1 MKKWKR
7 LLCVFLAGALGVSAL
22 GACAKKD
29 GETGNSTQSTG
40 GKVAMGR
47 YVEEEISL
55 PFEGNEETV
64 FDIIQKDDGSL
75 ELYTGTVGNDYKIN
89 TVNRY
94 DYDGSNWSQAETWV
108 KNVVESTVALG
119 ELQVKRGL
127 DGTEYLLYNDK
138 DYHPHLLRS
147 ADGVQYE
154 EIMTDLLGKP
164 VEGYEFYPRPEAFEG
179 LTNDRIFISSYWFTS
194 GIYNADGTL
203 YMAMELGHASTDRR
217 SDYAFSDKEIVIRS
231 ERGLERYNIEQKNKL
246 EDIQTM
252 ENVQFQMLKMDKDGG
267 LYAADSAGIH
277 HIAKGGSI
285 WETIVDGTLNSLG
298 MPSMYLHGFFIGND
312 NTFYALMNSSDSKK
326 LLRYAYDPNMAS
338 VPSTTLNVYGLKD
351 SATVQQAAA
360 LFQKSHPDVRVV
372 VNSAVSGYGEV
383 ADEDVIRTL
392 NTELLS
398 GKGADVLL
406 LDGLPVQ
413 SYIDKGVLADITDVI
428 APYEQNGE
436 LLKTV
441 LDAYKIDGKIY
452 RFPARISL
460 PLVVGGEKMLAAL
473 DSLEAFK
480 EYHEA
485 GNPAAFRMTNYENI
499 LRLETQMFYSD
510 IFAEDGAILPGA
522 LKSLLETA
530 KAAGVS
536 CGAKT
541 IFEEAAM
548 GRDAE
553 YYNMV
558 LDRGYALAGMF
569 NYFSGVG
576 AIGIEEVDGE
586 SGIMTVTTIADQMG
600 VTLNNLRGTYL
611 PEHIVGVNASSPNLE
626 LAKEFVS
633 LIFSQEVQ
641 KDNLYDGIAVNTEA
655 AKIWAGKK
663 VETMISTSIR
673 NDDGAEVELTCT
685 WPGEERANEILAM
698 AAQCPQPVDVNEVLM
713 KMIVEEAAGYFDGE
727 ITLDEAVSAIE
738 NKTNLY
744 FSE

>member
-1 MKKWKR
+1 MKNWKR
-7 LLCVFLAGALGVSAL
+7 LLCVFLAGALGVTTL

-29 GETGNSTQSTG
+29 GETGNPSQPNG
-40 GKVAMGR
+40 GNVAMGR
-47 YVEEEISL
+47 YVEEEISF

-64 FDIIQKDDGSL
+64 FDIIQKDDGGL
-75 ELYTGTVGNDYKIN
+75 EVYTGTVNADYKIE

-94 DYDGSNWSQAETWV
+94 DYDGSNWSEADSWV
-108 KNVVESTVALG
+108 KKVVESTDVLG

-127 DGTEYLLYNDK
+127 DGTEYMLYSDK
-138 DYHPHLLRS
+138 DYHPHMLRS
-147 ADGVQYE
+147 TDGVQYE

-164 VEGYEFYPRPEAFEG
+164 VEGYEFYPRPDAFEG
-179 LTNDRIFISSYWFTS
+179 LANGRIFITSYWFTS
-194 GIYNADGTL
+194 GIYNADGSL
-203 YMAMELGHASTDRR
+203 YMAMELGHASMDKR
-217 SDYAFSDKEIVIRS
+217 SDYAFSDNEIVIRS
-231 ERGLERYNIEQKNKL
+231 ERGLERYNIEQKNKA

-252 ENVQFQMLKMDKDGG
+252 ENVQFQTLKMDKDGG

-298 MPSMYLHGFFIGND
+298 MPSMYLHGFYIGND

-326 LLRYAYDPNMAS
+326 LFRYTYDPNMAS

-351 SATVQQAAA
+351 SATIQQAAA

-372 VNSAVSGYGEV
+372 VNSAVEGFGEV

-413 SYIDKGVLADITDVI
+413 SYIEKGVLADITDVI

-441 LDAYKIDGKIY
+441 LDAYKEDGKIY

-460 PLVVGGEKMLAAL
+460 PLVVGDEKMLAAL
-473 DSLEAFK
+473 DSLEDFK
-480 EYHEA
+480 DYHEA

-499 LRLETQMFYSD
+499 LRLEAQMFYSD
-510 IFAEDGAILPGA
+510 IFAEDGTILPGA
-522 LKSLLETA
+522 LKKLLEAA
-530 KAAGVS
+530 KATGES

-541 IFEEAAM
+541 VFEEAAM

-558 LDRGYALAGMF
+558 LDRGYGITSMF
-569 NYFSGVG
+569 NYFSGAG
-576 AIGIEEVDGE
+576 AIGIEEVNSE
-586 SGIMTVTTIADQMG
+586 SGIMTVTSMADQMG
-600 VTLNNLRGTYL
+600 IALNNLRGTYL
-611 PEHIVGVNASSPNLE
+611 PEHVVGVNASSPNLD

-641 KDNLYDGIAVNTEA
+641 KDNFYDGIAVNTEA

-663 VETMISTSIR
+663 VETMLSTSVS
-673 NDDGAEVELTCT
+673 NDDGTEIELVCT
-685 WPGEERANEILAM
+685 WPGEERTNEILAM
-698 AAQCPQPVDVNEVLM
+698 AGQCSQPVDVNEVLM